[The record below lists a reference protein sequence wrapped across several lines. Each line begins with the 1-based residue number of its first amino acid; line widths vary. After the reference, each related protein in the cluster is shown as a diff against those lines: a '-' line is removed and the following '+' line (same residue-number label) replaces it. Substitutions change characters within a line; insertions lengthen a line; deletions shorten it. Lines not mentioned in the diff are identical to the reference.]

1 MMTMSAKLKKSVV
14 IFAMTAILLSFV
26 FSNLKIAFSNYDDG
40 KIDLFTQKEPY
51 SGKGPNVQSD
61 AFGPDEE
68 VQIYGLVTYKD
79 YPVGKNFLVAFQI
92 LGPPNPVENISF
104 CRVAFTDEMGVAMT
118 SFRTSHLNE
127 TAFGEWT
134 VIGNTKIAD
143 LTFEDTV
150 SFKVGWIIE
159 IVSLKTVNEN
169 HMEQEGFPRG
179 NFVGIKLALR
189 NIAMTEKKTTLA
201 VTIYDYLGTYV
212 NATELNN
219 FAVQPNETLVY
230 TYLFLFIPK
239 SAYTG
244 RATVYACAY
253 TALPSD
259 HGVPYCPEVSKYFLI
274 TSRKYFLK
282 VATEPAHVTTIL
294 GEGWYEENV
303 NIRLTA
309 TSSISVLKGVRYNFS
324 FWDVDGLS
332 QGLGINSIDVF
343 MDTNHTA
350 TAHYILQYYLTVNS
364 LYGNSGG
371 EGWYNSGTLAY
382 TTLNIGIL
390 DHENETRRVFTNWSG
405 DASGTY
411 YTQSNPIIMDAPK
424 TAIANWKTQYY
435 LTVRTDPP
443 EITAITGEGW
453 YDDSSNITI
462 NAPAVSGYDFGY
474 WDVNCSSQ
482 GSEVGTITVHMNAPQ
497 TATAHYTQIIRY
509 TLTIVTVE
517 GGTTDPEPGTYNY
530 IANSTVQVI
539 AIPNAN
545 YVFDHWKLDDM
556 DVGSASSY
564 IVTMDR
570 NHTLTAVFSKTSA
583 AWFVSGWFYWFLLP
597 IILVIIFLIIWFYR
611 GKRSKEAEQPFYK
624 GWTAW
629 YYCYDLR
636 SETKI

>member
-14 IFAMTAILLSFV
+14 LFATTAILLSFV

-51 SGKGPNVQSD
+51 SGKGPSVPSD

-68 VQIYGLVTYKD
+68 VRIYGLVTYKD
-79 YPVGKNFLVAFQI
+79 CPVGKNFLVAFQI

-118 SFRTSHLNE
+118 SFRTSNSNE

-159 IVSLKTVNEN
+159 VVSLKTVNEN
-169 HMEQEGFPRG
+169 HAEQEEFQRG
-179 NFVGIKLALR
+179 NYVGIKLALR
-189 NIAMTEKKTTLA
+189 NIGMTEKKTTLA
-201 VTIYDYLGTYV
+201 VTIYDCLGTYV

-219 FAVQPNETLVY
+219 FAVQPNGTLVY

-239 SAYTG
+239 SACTG

-259 HGVPYCPEVSKYFLI
+259 KGVPYCPEVSKYFII
-274 TSRKYFLK
+274 TSGKYFLK
-282 VATEPAHVTTIL
+282 VITEPTHVTTIS

-303 NIRLTA
+303 NIKLTA
-309 TSSISVLKGVRYNFS
+309 TSSVLVLKGVRYNFS

-350 TAHYILQYYLTVNS
+350 TAHY
-364 LYGNSGG
+364 
-371 EGWYNSGTLAY
+371 TL
-382 TTLNIGIL
+382 
-390 DHENETRRVFTNWSG
+390 
-405 DASGTY
+405 
-411 YTQSNPIIMDAPK
+411 
-424 TAIANWKTQYY
+424 QYY

-453 YDDSSNITI
+453 YDYSSNVTI

-545 YVFDHWKLDDM
+545 YVFDHWKLDDV

-564 IVTMDR
+564 TVTMDK
-570 NHTLTAVFSKTSA
+570 NHTLTAVFSKTPA
-583 AWFVSGWFYWFLLP
+583 AWFVSGGFYWFLLS
-597 IILVIIFLIIWFYR
+597 IILIIIFLIIWFYHR
-611 GKRSKEAEQPFYK
+611 KRSKEAEQPFLK

-629 YYCYDLR
+629 YYRYDLR
-636 SETKI
+636 SGT